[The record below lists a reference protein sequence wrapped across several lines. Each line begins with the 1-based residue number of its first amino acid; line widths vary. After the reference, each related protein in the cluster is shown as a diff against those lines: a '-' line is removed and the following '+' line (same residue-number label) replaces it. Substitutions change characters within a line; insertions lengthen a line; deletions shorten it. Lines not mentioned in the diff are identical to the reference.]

1 MRTTS
6 TAVTKM
12 PKPKVTYKMIFCF
25 CGRLM
30 PLRTGIGS
38 RRIKRSVMILTG
50 AEDKYKVVISVQRE
64 YGGFG
69 SLNKDD
75 TGRHWNMLTRL

>member
-1 MRTTS
+1 
-6 TAVTKM
+6 
-12 PKPKVTYKMIFCF
+12 
-25 CGRLM
+25 M

-50 AEDKYKVVISVQRE
+50 ADDKYKVVISVQRA

-69 SLNKDD
+69 SLNNDD
-75 TGRHWNMLTRL
+75 TGRH